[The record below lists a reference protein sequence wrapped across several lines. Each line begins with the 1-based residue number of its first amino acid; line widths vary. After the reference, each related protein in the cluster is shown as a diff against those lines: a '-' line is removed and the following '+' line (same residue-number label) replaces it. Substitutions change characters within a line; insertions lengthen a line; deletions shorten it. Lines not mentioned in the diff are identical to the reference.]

1 MQAQLKLKYNK
12 TKFFFIALSVF
23 FSLFPFLDKLLR
35 NTTCNRVPRLIIVRE
50 KQSWKKD
57 R

>member
-12 TKFFFIALSVF
+12 TKIFFFIALSVF

-35 NTTCNRVPRLIIVRE
+35 NATCNRVPRLIIVRE
-50 KQSWKKD
+50 KQS
-57 R
+57 

>member
-23 FSLFPFLDKLLR
+23 FSLFPFLDKLLQK
-35 NTTCNRVPRLIIVRE
+35 TQLATVFL
-50 KQSWKKD
+50 D
-57 R
+57 LL

>member
-35 NTTCNRVPRLIIVRE
+35 NATCNRVPRLIIVRE
-50 KQSWKKD
+50 KQS
-57 R
+57 